1 MGIISSQFSVLSSR
15 FSVLGFGFG
24 SRFSVLVSF
33 RLLFKDASRLG
44 RMPLLLGRGAEP
56 FG

>member
-1 MGIISSQFSVLSSR
+1 MGIISSR
-15 FSVLGFGFG
+15 FSVLVLG
-24 SRFSVLVSF
+24 SQSRVLVSF

>member
-1 MGIISSQFSVLSSR
+1 MGIISSR
-15 FSVLGFGFG
+15 FSILVLG

-44 RMPLLLGRGAEP
+44 RTPLLLGWGAEP